1 MADGVKIS
9 ALTETAKVN
18 GEEYIIINQDGIT
31 KRTKISN
38 VQGATNLTDN
48 YLELK
53 ADDGSTFRVKVD
65 ANGELIAY
73 DPAVD
78 TAEPAESGQNVLY
91 DGLII
96 NQIYGTGNN
105 IGEQPVTHSFIELYN
120 LQPNPLNLKGLY
132 LFYRAKTG
140 SWQSLELKG
149 IVPPKHS
156 FLIRGARIKNDT
168 DASVRIAIKDYDM
181 QWDIKM
187 ASTGFSAYLKIGSKT
202 PEDNPVLAILI
213 SHCIS

>member
-9 ALTETAKVN
+9 ALTETANVS

-78 TAEPAESGQNVLY
+78 TAEPAESGQNQLY
-91 DGLII
+91 DGLITTNHKNKAI
-96 NQIYGTGNN
+96 IT
-105 IGEQPVTHSFIELYN
+105 TTTKSFKYFITFLFIIPPYLILYV
-120 LQPNPLNLKGLY
+120 Y
-132 LFYRAKTG
+132 
-140 SWQSLELKG
+140 
-149 IVPPKHS
+149 
-156 FLIRGARIKNDT
+156 
-168 DASVRIAIKDYDM
+168 
-181 QWDIKM
+181 
-187 ASTGFSAYLKIGSKT
+187 
-202 PEDNPVLAILI
+202 
-213 SHCIS
+213 